1 MNRQV
6 PAAVVV
12 FTAAMAKGLE
22 WPKLQTAD
30 TLMGKLS

>member
-6 PAAVVV
+6 PAAFVV
-12 FTAAMAKGLE
+12 FTAAMAKGE